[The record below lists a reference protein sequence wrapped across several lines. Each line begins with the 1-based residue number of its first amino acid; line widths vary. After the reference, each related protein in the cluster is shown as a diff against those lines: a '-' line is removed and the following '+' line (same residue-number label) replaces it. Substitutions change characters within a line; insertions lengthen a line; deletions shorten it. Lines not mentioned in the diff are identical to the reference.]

1 MFRSDTDTDAA
12 PFDPATPG
20 GWAAP
25 GADRAEA
32 APWPARGGFF
42 TGGLLA
48 PQRPGD
54 ADAPAGHRPGGDG
67 VDAARL
73 DEDDDFDED
82 EFYDDDDEDDDDD
95 LFDDEGDPGDDDD
108 DLLDDDD
115 DEDFD
120 FEDD

>member
-1 MFRSDTDTDAA
+1 MFRSDTDAV

-25 GADRAEA
+25 GVDGLDA

-42 TGGLLA
+42 TGGSAA

-54 ADAPAGHRPGGDG
+54 ADASAAVERPGGDG
-67 VDAARL
+67 LDAARL
-73 DEDDDFDED
+73 DEDDFDED
-82 EFYDDDDEDDDDD
+82 EFYDDEEDDDDDD
-95 LFDDEGDPGDDDD
+95 LFDDEEDPGDDDD